1 MPTFTTDW
9 FSHRI
14 PEIKA
19 SLEGIPIDATVL
31 EIGSFQGLSALW
43 FLHRFSNG
51 KITCV
56 DTWAGGVEHTSY
68 DMSAVEETFKSN
80 VAEHASRIR
89 VLKGNSRDVLFGL
102 TPREFDVV
110 YVDGS
115 HDRADALSDIVM
127 SWNLLKVGGVMLVDD
142 CGSEEEPGPR
152 LALEAF
158 VVMHGGHWELLHQ
171 GYQVHLRK
179 LK

>member
-9 FSHRI
+9 FTRRI

-19 SLEGIPIDATVL
+19 SLEGVPNDANVL
-31 EIGSFQGLSALW
+31 EIGSWEGLSTLW
-43 FLHRFSNG
+43 FLQRFSDGNM
-51 KITCV
+51 TCV
-56 DTWAGGVEHTSY
+56 DTWAGGSEHSSF
-68 DMSAVEETFKSN
+68 DMHSIEEHFQSN

-102 TPREFDVV
+102 TPRKFDVV

-142 CGSEEEPGPR
+142 CGSDDPGPR
-152 LALEAF
+152 LAVQSFAS
-158 VVMHGGHWELLHQ
+158 MHVGHWDLLHQ
-171 GYQVHLRK
+171 GYQIHLRK